1 MSDARQ
7 LGFIGLGHIG
17 GAVCANLLADG
28 HQLTVYDVDPAH
40 LKAQVEAGANAADG
54 PAAVAKASDIT
65 FLSLP
70 TPAAMAQVSATWAEG
85 AGPGKI
91 LVDLTTNAPATV
103 RAVGEHLAAVGAKLV
118 EAPLTGGAPGAKARM
133 LFFIM
138 GGDKD
143 AVEAVVPLLD
153 TIGRGSRHLG
163 PLGCGNVGKLV
174 NSLMAF
180 TTQVVALEGLA
191 LAARHD
197 IEPRTVVE
205 LLRATG
211 GSTSYWDR
219 RVEEIATRGKP
230 MEFSMELAAK
240 DAGLMLEVGREVGV
254 PLPVASAV
262 HEMLVYAKAQGLGD
276 RDISD
281 FVEAAERATG
291 LRLELRPEDG
301 A

>member
-1 MSDARQ
+1 
-7 LGFIGLGHIG
+7 
-17 GAVCANLLADG
+17 
-28 HQLTVYDVDPAH
+28 
-40 LKAQVEAGANAADG
+40 
-54 PAAVAKASDIT
+54 
-65 FLSLP
+65 
-70 TPAAMAQVSATWAEG
+70 
-85 AGPGKI
+85 
-91 LVDLTTNAPATV
+91 V
-103 RAVGEHLAAVGAKLV
+103 RAVGELVAAAGAKLV

-133 LFFIM
+133 LFFIV
-138 GGDKD
+138 GGDRD
-143 AVEAVVPLLD
+143 AVKAVTPLLD

-191 LAARHD
+191 LAVRHD

-230 MEFSMELAAK
+230 TEFSMELAAK

-262 HEMLVYAKAQGLGD
+262 HEMLVFAKAQGLGD

-291 LRLELRPEDG
+291 VRLQLRPDDG